1 MDGKNN
7 QATARPCR
15 ALWDSPYREL
25 TDLAI
30 RIGHMHRT
38 ALERRLN
45 RTGVYRSQHQ
55 LLMCIAK
62 YPQMSQKQ
70 LAKERHVSTAT
81 VAVSLK
87 KLENGGYIRRT
98 VDQGDNR
105 YNRICI
111 TEKGQ
116 AVVDKSICCFQDIE
130 RQIYRG
136 FSREELDSL
145 LGYLAR
151 IGQNIENLLKEKGEE
166 DRQ

>member
-7 QATARPCR
+7 QAKARPCR

-87 KLENGGYIRRT
+87 KLENGT
-98 VDQGDNR
+98 FVTCSKQECN
-105 YNRICI
+105 I
-111 TEKGQ
+111 TN
-116 AVVDKSICCFQDIE
+116 ADRLHTAATRPVMN
-130 RQIYRG
+130 
-136 FSREELDSL
+136 SL
-145 LGYLAR
+145 LVVS
-151 IGQNIENLLKEKGEE
+151 KKK
-166 DRQ
+166 